1 MANSNRKIYCVG
13 EAIYDIIIK
22 GGKPVDGK
30 VGGALL
36 NTAVSLG
43 RCGLPVEYVGD
54 TGDDS
59 IGELMKTFLEENH
72 VGIKHFSAYKGSK
85 SRLAVAFIDDAN
97 HPNYVFY
104 KLNTPQIPKLLFP
117 KINTDDIV
125 IFGSFFGI
133 KEVIRKDM
141 VDFLKDAKA
150 KGALILYD
158 PNFRVNHLPILKK
171 VKPFIEENM
180 EIAHITKGSNDD
192 FKLVFDTDNME
203 EMLAIFEDKKPD
215 IFLYT
220 ANKHGIG
227 YSIDGLNDHHPVI
240 EIAPLSAIGA
250 GDAFNAGLAYAIY
263 NSGITAE
270 NYVDYFKENMNQILN
285 IADDFAVD
293 VCLSFDNYV
302 GDEIIKN
309 YGQIKSPG
317 DSLDI

>member
-22 GGKPVDGK
+22 GGKPIDGK

-43 RCGLPVEYVGD
+43 RCGLPVEYIGD

-59 IGELMKTFLEENH
+59 IGMLMKDFLRKNG
-72 VGIKHFSAYKGSK
+72 VGINYFNMYPESK
-85 SRLAVAFIDDAN
+85 SRLAVAFIDDVN

-104 KLNTPQIPKLLFP
+104 KLNTPQIPKLSFP
-117 KINTDDIV
+117 EIHPDDII

-133 KEVIRKDM
+133 KEVIREDM
-141 VDFLKDAKA
+141 VGFLKDARA
-150 KGALILYD
+150 KGAIILYD
-158 PNFRVNHLPILKK
+158 PNFRVNHLPILDK

-180 EIAHITKGSNDD
+180 ELAHITKGSNDD
-192 FKLVFDTDNME
+192 FKLVFDVDSFE
-203 EMLAIFEDKKPD
+203 GMLKIFADKQPD
-215 IFLYT
+215 VFLYT
-220 ANKHGIG
+220 ANKYGIS
-227 YSIDGLNDHHPVI
+227 YSIEKKSGHHSVI

-263 NSGITAE
+263 NQEITSDNFVE
-270 NYVDYFKENMNQILN
+270 YFAKYKTEIFN

-293 VCLSFDNYV
+293 VCLSFDNYA
-302 GDEIIKN
+302 GSEIVKK
-309 YGQIKSPG
+309 YGKESSLYQI
-317 DSLDI
+317 

>member
-43 RCGLPVEYVGD
+43 RCGLPVEYIGD

-59 IGELMKTFLEENH
+59 IGLLMKDFLRENG
-72 VGIKHFSAYKGSK
+72 VGVECFNMYPKSK
-85 SRLAVAFIDDAN
+85 SRLAVAFIDDVN

-104 KLNTPQIPKLLFP
+104 KLNTPQIPRLSFP
-117 KINTDDIV
+117 EIHPDDIV

-133 KEVIRKDM
+133 KEVIREDM
-141 VDFLKDAKA
+141 VGFLKDAKT
-150 KGALILYD
+150 KGAIILYD
-158 PNFRVNHLPILKK
+158 PNFRVNHLPILQK
-171 VKPFIEENM
+171 VKPYIEENM
-180 EIAHITKGSNDD
+180 ELAHITKGSNDD
-192 FKLVFDTDNME
+192 FKLVFDVDSFD
-203 EMLAIFEDKKPD
+203 EMLNTFGERPPGVFI
-215 IFLYT
+215 YT
-220 ANKHGIG
+220 ANKHGISYAIEKKSG
-227 YSIDGLNDHHPVI
+227 HHSVV

-263 NSGITAE
+263 NQGITSNNFVANFAKNKTE
-270 NYVDYFKENMNQILN
+270 IFN

-293 VCLSFDNYV
+293 VCLSFDNYAGSDIV
-302 GDEIIKN
+302 KK
-309 YGQIKSPG
+309 YGGERPPSSA
-317 DSLDI
+317 D